1 MIAAEA
7 LGIPMEKVSLGE
19 GDTRYTPLDV
29 GCFSSR
35 TTYVQGQAVCRCA
48 EKFKAR
54 LKKHVSILAGVAEE
68 ELVVE
73 NDLVYSKK
81 NPQVKYTWS
90 RIADDSQQIYKHEV
104 FVSEEYVPDTNPGVA
119 GVHFAL
125 VEVDT
130 YTGMTKILD
139 YLAVH
144 DIGQAINREMCVA
157 QIQGEVL
164 MGAGAAL
171 LEHVVTKPNG
181 HPMGS
186 LKDYHLI
193 NSFEAPN
200 VRVEL
205 IEDGKT
211 EGPYGAKSI
220 GEVCHTPVTAAVM
233 GAVND
238 APGSDMNQ
246 IPLTP
251 DVICAYLAER
261 EEKEREKKA

>member
-1 MIAAEA
+1 
-7 LGIPMEKVSLGE
+7 
-19 GDTRYTPLDV
+19 
-29 GCFSSR
+29 
-35 TTYVQGQAVCRCA
+35 
-48 EKFKAR
+48 
-54 LKKHVSILAGVAEE
+54 
-68 ELVVE
+68 
-73 NDLVYSKK
+73 
-81 NPQVKYTWS
+81 
-90 RIADDSQQIYKHEV
+90 
-104 FVSEEYVPDTNPGVA
+104 
-119 GVHFAL
+119 
-125 VEVDT
+125 
-130 YTGMTKILD
+130 MTKILD

-144 DIGQAINREMCVA
+144 DIGQAINREMGVA
-157 QIQGEVL
+157 QIQGAVL

-220 GEVCHTPVTAAVM
+220 GEVCHTPVTAAVV

-238 APGSDMNQ
+238 ALGSDMNQ